1 MASETDQGIRP
12 KSEDELKVAIKAAS
26 DRLYKL
32 RAELTATR
40 TAVDVMQGE
49 VFTLSTSLDTMTRE
63 LMVLIA
69 PPPDRTAAV
78 LTTGEPVPEDRSH
91 TELKDNGQQKSYVVL
106 SEAERANGFVRPVRD
121 TYRHTKCGFT
131 TTMRDHGLVETIARD
146 PSFYTG
152 TFCCQCRQHFTFG
165 TPDGEFI
172 WLNSDGTET
181 DRVGT

>member
-12 KSEDELKVAIKAAS
+12 KSKDELEAAIKAAS

-78 LTTGEPVPEDRSH
+78 LTTGEPIPEDRSH

-106 SEAERANGFVRPVRD
+106 SEAERAKGFVRPVRR
-121 TYRHTKCGFT
+121 TYKHLVCGFT
-131 TTMRDHGLVETIARD
+131 TTMSLDIAETYARD

-152 TFCCQCRQHFTFG
+152 TFCCQCKRHFPVG
-165 TPDGEFI
+165 PDGQFVWE
-172 WLNSDGTET
+172 GTDEK
-181 DRVGT
+181 VGT